1 MKYPP
6 LSADTS
12 PFAHQNTDQNT
23 ADPWLLWEAG
33 EPLTA
38 LREAGTPG
46 EATVSAAPSDTAE
59 AVPANPPPPVI
70 RRPQY
75 QAVLSRMRQAAMR
88 TGTYAAW
95 GG

>member
-12 PFAHQNTDQNT
+12 PFAHQNTDQST

-38 LREAGTPG
+38 LREAEMPG
-46 EATVSAAPSDTAE
+46 ESTASAAPPDMLDT
-59 AVPANPPPPVI
+59 VPADPPMPQI

>member
-12 PFAHQNTDQNT
+12 PFVHQDETE
-23 ADPWLLWEAG
+23 PWLLWEAG

-46 EATVSAAPSDTAE
+46 EATVSAAPSDTAD
-59 AVPANPPPPVI
+59 APRADPPSPVI